1 MLQNITLVATQ
12 VFVLFILMGVGFVS
26 NKIKLLNEKTVSE
39 VTNFVL
45 YIVTPCVI
53 INSFSRTFDKAYLK
67 GLIITFVASFLS
79 FFLNILITKLI
90 IHDKIK
96 EKEKIA
102 RYGAVFSNSAYM
114 AIPLQQALLGDDGVF
129 YGAIYVAVFN
139 IMNWTYGISLMSG
152 DKKII
157 SVKKIIFNPGI
168 IGTFFGVLV
177 FLMPFALPRVISKPI
192 EYLAALNTPLPMIV
206 IGYHLAE
213 SDFKI
218 KGFWLYFSMAYR
230 LIISPLLIM
239 IILYLVGVEKIT
251 MLSITIALSAPFA
264 ATTSMFSEKFG
275 GDTKLAAA
283 TVSLTTLITI
293 ITMPLVI
300 GLAMN
305 L

>member
-1 MLQNITLVATQ
+1 MLENITLVATQ

-26 NKIKLLNEKTVSE
+26 NKIKLLSEKTVSE
-39 VTNFVL
+39 VTSFVL

-67 GLIITFVASFLS
+67 GLIITFFAAFAS
-79 FFLNILITKLI
+79 FFLNIIITRLVI
-90 IHDKIK
+90 RDKIK

-102 RYGAVFSNSAYM
+102 RYGAVFSNAAYM

-139 IMNWTYGISLMSG
+139 IINWTYGVSLISSDKKYISL
-152 DKKII
+152 KKA
-157 SVKKIIFNPGI
+157 IFNPGI
-168 IGTFFGVLV
+168 VGTFFGILV
-177 FLMPFALPRVISKPI
+177 FVMPFTLPNIIGRPI
-192 EYLAALNTPLPMIV
+192 EYLAALNTPLPMVI

-218 KGFWLYFSMAYR
+218 KGLSIYFSIAYR

-239 IILYLVGVEKIT
+239 LLLYLIGVEKIT

-275 GDTKLAAA
+275 GDTKLAAT
-283 TVSLTTLITI
+283 TVSLTTLLTI
-293 ITMPLVI
+293 ITMPLII